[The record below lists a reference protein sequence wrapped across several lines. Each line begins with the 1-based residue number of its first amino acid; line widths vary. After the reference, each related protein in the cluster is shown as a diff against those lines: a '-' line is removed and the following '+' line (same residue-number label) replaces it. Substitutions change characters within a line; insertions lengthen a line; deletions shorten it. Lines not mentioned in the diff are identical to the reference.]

1 MSIKELRLEKGWSQE
16 HLAEL
21 TNLSSRTIQ
30 RIEKDNKASLESLKA
45 LALAFEVEVSQL
57 QDIMEDNIENEDTT
71 NNLNK
76 EYNSFIEYLKED
88 KRTIEFLVV
97 NMLLIVIN
105 LVTTTEYFWF
115 IYPLLGWGIPHF
127 YKRYNLYQKLNK

>member
-45 LALAFEVEVSQL
+45 LANAFEMEVSQL
-57 QDIMEDNIENEDTT
+57 QNIIQDSTKTQTIQEQNIQD
-71 NNLNK
+71 K
-76 EYNSFIEYLKED
+76 PNSFFDYLKQD
-88 KRTIEFLVV
+88 KGVHKYLLV
-97 NMLLIVIN
+97 NIMLVMIN
-105 LVTTTEYFWF
+105 LIFTPNTIWF
-115 IYPLLGWGIPHF
+115 IYPLLGWGIPLF
-127 YKRYNLYQKLNK
+127 YKQFKRFYQ